1 MSLRRTFPTAP
12 GIPIIPTA
20 PKQKLIS
27 CSFIYKRAGFM
38 ILMPATF
45 TDHGPRTTDH
55 GPRTTNNEQ
64 RITNLESVYFQ
75 NFTLS
80 VLTFKFNMLQ

>member
-55 GPRTTNNEQ
+55 GPRTTDNE
-64 RITNLESVYFQ
+64 
-75 NFTLS
+75 
-80 VLTFKFNMLQ
+80 